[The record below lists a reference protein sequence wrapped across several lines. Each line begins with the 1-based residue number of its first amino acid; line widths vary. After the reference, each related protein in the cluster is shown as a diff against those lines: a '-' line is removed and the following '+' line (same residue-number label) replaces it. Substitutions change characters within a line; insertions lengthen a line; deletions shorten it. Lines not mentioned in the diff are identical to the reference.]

1 MKKVFLTAL
10 MLAISLTGTAQNGN
24 EKKGSIVENGDTKVF
39 ISPEKVTV
47 KKENGTTTI
56 NITGEND
63 GAEYTYYITSTE
75 DDSNTKTVYK
85 ETDSSWDFTIPFV
98 TRKKSSLSTQ
108 QRGRLIID
116 PTFGFGVI
124 GATGQGEGVDLSFG
138 NGSFEYILDRIVGL
152 EYMTTRNSY
161 VGLTFGLDWR
171 NYKMIGNNRW
181 VKDGDKTFITN
192 YPDGTD
198 VNYSRLRTLSLTL
211 SFMYGYKF
219 NRYVSMQVG
228 PVKENFGCERCN
240 NASLKDRTGAS
251 FPLMYEFGH
260 RNLVLN
266 SQITYMCDKR
276 DELSGAGILHH
287 HFIFTKE
294 NGREISSV
302 LEKYRRCEACLG
314 MQIRRMG
321 IRQK

>member
-1 MKKVFLTAL
+1 MKKVFFTAL
-10 MLAISLTGTAQNGN
+10 MLAMALTGTAQNVN
-24 EKKGSIVENGDTKVF
+24 EKKGSIIEDGDTKTFV
-39 ISPEKVTV
+39 SPQKVTV

-56 NITGEND
+56 NITGDND
-63 GAEYTYYITSTE
+63 GAEYTYYISSTE

-152 EYMTTRNSY
+152 EYMTTRNSHI
-161 VGLTFGLDWR
+161 GLTFGLNWR

-181 VKDGDKTFITN
+181 IKDGDRTFIAN

-198 VNYSRLRTLSLTL
+198 VDYSRLRTLSLTL
-211 SFMYGYKF
+211 SFMYGYNF
-219 NRYVSMQVG
+219 NRYINMKVG
-228 PVKENFGCERCN
+228 PVVSFNTRGNIKTLYSLNGESFKEKQKNINIAPVTVDFRAELNFRFVGLYFKYSPCNVINSNFGP
-240 NASLKDRTGAS
+240 AFKPMSAGLQFS
-251 FPLMYEFGH
+251 F
-260 RNLVLN
+260 
-266 SQITYMCDKR
+266 
-276 DELSGAGILHH
+276 
-287 HFIFTKE
+287 
-294 NGREISSV
+294 
-302 LEKYRRCEACLG
+302 
-314 MQIRRMG
+314 
-321 IRQK
+321 

>member
-1 MKKVFLTAL
+1 MKKVFFTAL
-10 MLAISLTGTAQNGN
+10 MLAMALTGTAQNVN
-24 EKKGSIVENGDTKVF
+24 EKKGSIIEDGDTKTFV
-39 ISPEKVTV
+39 SPQKVTV

-56 NITGEND
+56 NITGDND

-152 EYMTTRNSY
+152 EYMTTRNSHI
-161 VGLTFGLDWR
+161 GLTFGLDWR

-181 VKDGDKTFITN
+181 IKDGDRTLIAN

-198 VNYSRLRTLSLTL
+198 VDYSRLRTLSLTL
-211 SFMYGYKF
+211 SFMYGYNF
-219 NRYVSMQVG
+219 NRYINMKVG
-228 PVKENFGCERCN
+228 PVVSFNTRGNIKTLYSLNGESFKEKQKNINIAPVTVDFRAELNFRFVGLYFKYSPCNVINSNFGP
-240 NASLKDRTGAS
+240 AFKPMSAGLQFS
-251 FPLMYEFGH
+251 F
-260 RNLVLN
+260 
-266 SQITYMCDKR
+266 
-276 DELSGAGILHH
+276 
-287 HFIFTKE
+287 
-294 NGREISSV
+294 
-302 LEKYRRCEACLG
+302 
-314 MQIRRMG
+314 
-321 IRQK
+321 

>member
-1 MKKVFLTAL
+1 MKKVFFTAL
-10 MLAISLTGTAQNGN
+10 MLAMALTGTAQNVN
-24 EKKGSIVENGDTKVF
+24 EKKGSIIEDGDTKTFV
-39 ISPEKVTV
+39 SPQKVTV

-56 NITGEND
+56 NITGDND

-152 EYMTTRNSY
+152 EYMTTRNSHI
-161 VGLTFGLDWR
+161 GLTFGLDWR

-181 VKDGDKTFITN
+181 IKDGDRTLIAN

-198 VNYSRLRTLSLTL
+198 VDYSRLRTLSLTL
-211 SFMYGYKF
+211 SFMYGYNF
-219 NRYVSMQVG
+219 NRYINMKVG
-228 PVKENFGCERCN
+228 PVVSFNTRGNIKTLYSLNGESFKEKQKNINIAPVTVDFRAELNFRFVGLYFKYSPCNVISSNFGP
-240 NASLKDRTGAS
+240 AFKPMSAGLQFS
-251 FPLMYEFGH
+251 F
-260 RNLVLN
+260 
-266 SQITYMCDKR
+266 
-276 DELSGAGILHH
+276 
-287 HFIFTKE
+287 
-294 NGREISSV
+294 
-302 LEKYRRCEACLG
+302 
-314 MQIRRMG
+314 
-321 IRQK
+321 

>member
-1 MKKVFLTAL
+1 
-10 MLAISLTGTAQNGN
+10 MLAMALTGTAQNVN
-24 EKKGSIVENGDTKVF
+24 EKKGSIIEDGDTKTFV
-39 ISPEKVTV
+39 SPQKVTV

-56 NITGEND
+56 NITGDND

-152 EYMTTRNSY
+152 EYMTTRNSHI
-161 VGLTFGLDWR
+161 GLTFGLDWR

-181 VKDGDKTFITN
+181 IKDGDRTLIAN

-198 VNYSRLRTLSLTL
+198 VDYSRLRTLSLTL
-211 SFMYGYKF
+211 SFMYGYNF
-219 NRYVSMQVG
+219 NRYINMKVG
-228 PVKENFGCERCN
+228 PVVSFNTRGNIKTLYSLNGESFKEKQKNINIAPVTVDFRAELNFRFVGLYFKYSPCNVISSNFGP
-240 NASLKDRTGAS
+240 AFKPMSAGLQFS
-251 FPLMYEFGH
+251 F
-260 RNLVLN
+260 
-266 SQITYMCDKR
+266 
-276 DELSGAGILHH
+276 
-287 HFIFTKE
+287 
-294 NGREISSV
+294 
-302 LEKYRRCEACLG
+302 
-314 MQIRRMG
+314 
-321 IRQK
+321 

>member
-1 MKKVFLTAL
+1 MKKVFFTAL
-10 MLAISLTGTAQNGN
+10 MLAMALTGTAQNVN
-24 EKKGSIVENGDTKVF
+24 EKKGCIIEDGDTKTFV
-39 ISPEKVTV
+39 SPQKVTV

-56 NITGEND
+56 NITGDND

-152 EYMTTRNSY
+152 EYMTTRNSHI
-161 VGLTFGLDWR
+161 GLTFGLDWR

-181 VKDGDKTFITN
+181 IKDGDRTLIAN

-198 VNYSRLRTLSLTL
+198 VDYSRLRTLSLTL
-211 SFMYGYKF
+211 SFMYGYNF
-219 NRYVSMQVG
+219 NRYINMKVG
-228 PVKENFGCERCN
+228 PVVSFNTRGNIKTLYSLNGESFKEKQKNINIAPVTVDFRAELNFRFVGLYFKYSPCNVINSNFGP
-240 NASLKDRTGAS
+240 AFKPMSAGLQFS
-251 FPLMYEFGH
+251 F
-260 RNLVLN
+260 
-266 SQITYMCDKR
+266 
-276 DELSGAGILHH
+276 
-287 HFIFTKE
+287 
-294 NGREISSV
+294 
-302 LEKYRRCEACLG
+302 
-314 MQIRRMG
+314 
-321 IRQK
+321 

>member
-1 MKKVFLTAL
+1 MKKVFFTAL
-10 MLAISLTGTAQNGN
+10 MLAMALTGTAQNVN
-24 EKKGSIVENGDTKVF
+24 EKKGCIIEDGDTKTFV
-39 ISPEKVTV
+39 SPQKVTV

-56 NITGEND
+56 NITGDND

-152 EYMTTRNSY
+152 EYMTTRNSHI
-161 VGLTFGLDWR
+161 GLTFGLDWR

-181 VKDGDKTFITN
+181 IKDGDRTLIAN

-198 VNYSRLRTLSLTL
+198 VDYSRLRTLSLTL
-211 SFMYGYKF
+211 SFMYGYNF
-219 NRYVSMQVG
+219 NRYINMKVG
-228 PVKENFGCERCN
+228 PVVSFNTRGKIKTLYSLNGESFKEKQKNINIAPVTVDFRAELNFRFVGLYFKYSPCNVINSNFGP
-240 NASLKDRTGAS
+240 AFKPMSAGLQFS
-251 FPLMYEFGH
+251 F
-260 RNLVLN
+260 
-266 SQITYMCDKR
+266 
-276 DELSGAGILHH
+276 
-287 HFIFTKE
+287 
-294 NGREISSV
+294 
-302 LEKYRRCEACLG
+302 
-314 MQIRRMG
+314 
-321 IRQK
+321 